1 MKKLFFVA
9 LVATATLM
17 GQPAAAKYTHD
28 PTSQVTPVAKTTC
41 YTRLN
46 IGTTHKID
54 EPAISFGDD
63 QNYLSA
69 GIHADELEFISS
81 NAVIPSHGRQPARII
96 HNCTV
101 HDDAAI
107 SAPIDNRP
115 NLQPK
120 YEHYAQRG
128 TLQSIPILLNT

>member
-9 LVATATLM
+9 LVATATWM
-17 GQPAAAKYTHD
+17 GSSAAAKYTHD

-41 YTRLN
+41 YKSDIWITYKLDKH
-46 IGTTHKID
+46 TF
-54 EPAISFGDD
+54 SVDD

-69 GIHADELEFISS
+69 GIRADELEFISS